1 MKKET
6 LKAVLID
13 EIIEYFANSINT
25 ETLIKNAFKK
35 TVSPED
41 EKKVSNLLDYYQK
54 EWENEEVS
62 TEGETEAQSIILNS
76 ILDKCANEIINVF
89 NK

>member
-1 MKKET
+1 MKKEK
-6 LKAVLID
+6 LKSVLID

-25 ETLIKNAFKK
+25 EELIKNTFNK
-35 TVSPED
+35 TVSPKD

-54 EWENEEVS
+54 EWEDCEVS
-62 TEGETEAQSIILNS
+62 SEGGIEAQIIILNS
-76 ILDKCANEIINVF
+76 ILYKCANEIINVF